1 MVASLGV
8 GAADGDRDA
17 VCWPGGVG
25 TSLLGVVTAAG
36 VALMVWTPITLM
48 PEHHETAASLWRQ
61 LVGGSYVWWAL
72 AVIVVAG
79 TVGARKTDS
88 ETAAHQRGSRCPR
101 RISRLAS

>member
-1 MVASLGV
+1 MIVCGV
-8 GAADGDRDA
+8 LAWRRRH
-17 VCWPGGVG
+17 V
-25 TSLLGVVTAAG
+25 LLGVVTAAG

-48 PEHHETAASLWRQ
+48 PEHHETTASLWRQ

-88 ETAAHQRGSRCPR
+88 ETPH
-101 RISRLAS
+101 ISADRVPATNQPARS